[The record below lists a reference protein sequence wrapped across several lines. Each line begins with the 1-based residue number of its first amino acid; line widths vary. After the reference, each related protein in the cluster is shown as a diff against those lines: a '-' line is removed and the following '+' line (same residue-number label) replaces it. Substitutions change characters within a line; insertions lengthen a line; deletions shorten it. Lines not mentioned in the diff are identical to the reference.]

1 MTGPQGL
8 AGLEVLVLVL
18 VLVLGSRTTKRRT
31 TQIDSKLAAPPT
43 TAFQP

>member
-8 AGLEVLVLVL
+8 AWLEVLVL

-31 TQIDSKLAAPPT
+31 TQIDNKLAVPPT

>member
-1 MTGPQGL
+1 MAQCQGL
-8 AGLEVLVLVL
+8 AWLD

>member
-1 MTGPQGL
+1 VALSQGL
-8 AGLEVLVLVL
+8 TWLE